1 MSANE
6 LQPSPD
12 EVLQAEEPEGTE
24 SAVKVRVENPVRTQA
39 LPRKAGATKTV
50 SAPALQ
56 TAPVPGAG
64 AVQLLRADAR
74 RAKATLTSPDPFLVA
89 LDKASAQE
97 VSQMAFWPAGV
108 PLTIEAVC
116 DIYVASVTGPSTVAV
131 SAVIELWATGE
142 GSD

>member
-6 LQPSPD
+6 LQPDPD

-50 SAPALQ
+50 NAPALQ
-56 TAPVPGAG
+56 TAATPGGG
-64 AVQLLRADAR
+64 AVRILRADPR
-74 RAKATLTSPDPFLVA
+74 RARATLTSPVPFLVA

-108 PLTIEAVC
+108 PLEVAAVC
-116 DIYVASVTGPSTVAV
+116 DIYVAALNGPDIVAV
-131 SAVIELWATGE
+131 SAVAEMWATGE